1 MSNINYLGINENF
14 PVAGQD
20 NDTQVFRDNFDT
32 IKSSLR
38 AAQQEVID
46 LEQNKASLDED
57 NDFGYNKI
65 QKAVLQN
72 NFIQKNPQQ
81 VIDGTIG
88 DPITID
94 HQSGGYQIFKL
105 GRNVTFDFKNFP
117 GDPNLLGNDLLS
129 AVGKVTIELY
139 GDGTPRIANF
149 ITSGSGADNI
159 KKDPGF
165 PSTVT
170 VTSADDPVFIEIWR
184 HDTENIYMR
193 YLGQYTI

>member
-1 MSNINYLGINENF
+1 MSNINFLGINENF

-46 LEQNKASLDED
+46 LENNKASLDED
-57 NDFGYNKI
+57 NDFNFNKI
-65 QKAVLQN
+65 TKAVLQN
-72 NFIQKNPQQ
+72 NYIQKNPQQ

-94 HQSGGYQIFKL
+94 YASGGYQIFKL
-105 GRNVTFDFKNFP
+105 ERNVTFDFQNFP

-129 AVGKVTIELY
+129 AVGKVTLELY
-139 GDGTPRIANF
+139 GDGESRIANF

-159 KKDPGF
+159 KKDSGF
-165 PSTVT
+165 PGTVT
-170 VTSADDPVFIEIWR
+170 VTSADDPIFIEVWR

-193 YLGQYTI
+193 YLGQFTI

>member
-1 MSNINYLGINENF
+1 MSNIQYLGINENF

-46 LEQNKASLDED
+46 LEQNKAGLDED
-57 NDFGYNKI
+57 NDFNFNKI

-72 NFIQKNPQQ
+72 NFIQKNPLQ

-94 HQSGGYQIFKL
+94 YASGDYQVFKL
-105 GRNVTFDFKNFP
+105 GRNVTFDFLNFP
-117 GDPNLLGNDLLS
+117 GDPNLVGNDQLS
-129 AVGKVTIELY
+129 AVGKVTLELY
-139 GDGTPRIANF
+139 GDGSSRIANF
-149 ITSGSGADNI
+149 ITSGSGANNI
-159 KKDPGF
+159 KKDPNF
-165 PSTVT
+165 PGTVT
-170 VTSADDPVFIEIWR
+170 VSSSDDPVFIEVWR
-184 HDTENIYMR
+184 HDSENIFMR
-193 YLGQYTI
+193 YLGQYT